1 MRNVDAIICVEHL
14 VKANRKMKLELSA
27 NRSGIFNECRS
38 VTQHKFSCHAYEK
51 MIQWIIFECRA
62 LREDDPKEKSEL
74 STNDTCALNENKQ
87 AK

>member
-1 MRNVDAIICVEHL
+1 M
-14 VKANRKMKLELSA
+14 LS
-27 NRSGIFNECRS
+27 SF
-38 VTQHKFSCHAYEK
+38 HCHAYEK